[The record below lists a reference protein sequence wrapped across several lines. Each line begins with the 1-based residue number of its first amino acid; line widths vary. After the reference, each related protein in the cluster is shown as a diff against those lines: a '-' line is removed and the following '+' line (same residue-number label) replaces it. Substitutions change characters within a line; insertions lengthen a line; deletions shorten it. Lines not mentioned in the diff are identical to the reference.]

1 MKHAMVQT
9 ISGKMKWM
17 VMATLLAV
25 TVGGAALANAQSG
38 YYNAAPG
45 PYYGQA
51 PYYQDHY
58 YRGSYN
64 GYYDRFERRD
74 PLQIAYDNG
83 YRDGLQRGHYDSRER
98 FRYNI
103 HSQLYNDGRDGYER
117 WMCHFGDYKRAF
129 REGYARGYSE
139 GYDRRF
145 GNGWR

>member
-1 MKHAMVQT
+1 MKRAMVPT
-9 ISGKMKWM
+9 MSGNIKWM
-17 VMATLLAV
+17 VMSTLLAV
-25 TVGGAALANAQSG
+25 VLGGAALANAQSG

-45 PYYGQA
+45 PYYSQPA
-51 PYYQDHY
+51 YPQDGY
-58 YRGSYN
+58 YRGGN
-64 GYYDRFERRD
+64 GYYDRGRD

-98 FRYNI
+98 FKYNI

-117 WMCHFGDYKRAF
+117 WMCRFGDYKRAF